1 MVKNLWFSLLGVLD
15 TRKLKTF
22 KIIASIAVVNNIVRS
37 VVTEEEVNSMAL
49 TEYKDIKD
57 GISFKKQWAN
67 TRIKMA

>member
-1 MVKNLWFSLLGVLD
+1 M
-15 TRKLKTF
+15 
-22 KIIASIAVVNNIVRS
+22 VNNIVRS

>member
-1 MVKNLWFSLLGVLD
+1 M
-15 TRKLKTF
+15 
-22 KIIASIAVVNNIVRS
+22 VNNIVRS

-67 TRIKMA
+67 TRIKVCH